1 MSMKRLKN
9 SLATFAC
16 LSALVSLIAVL
27 TPSAT
32 RGQGGGVTTKDVNV
46 VNTPEVTVA
55 NSPAVRAQ
63 QEGAWSVSLKGS
75 PTVRVDESARE
86 PVTIAFDGLE
96 IVPTFIPLYKT
107 ETFLIPEGK
116 RLVVEHVYGRVT
128 RDDDQTAPPRFA
140 LRYQTVPGSPNPG
153 DTKLFQLSYAP
164 EPTLDAGYVRAFSI
178 TQPAKIY
185 ASNSAR
191 DGKSWGLDLLSY
203 FHGHADD
210 PITLSG
216 YLEPI
221 P

>member
-1 MSMKRLKN
+1 MKRIKN
-9 SLATFAC
+9 SLI
-16 LSALVSLIAVL
+16 ALAGTLALLAVVAAFTPGTTQGQSGG
-27 TPSAT
+27 TPS
-32 RGQGGGVTTKDVNV
+32 KDVNV
-46 VNTPEVTVA
+46 VNTPTVNA
-55 NSPAVRAQ
+55 RQ
-63 QEGAWSVSLKGS
+63 DGDWSVKLADGASVGLD
-75 PTVRVDESARE
+75 PARNTVKVDESARD
-86 PVTIAFDGLE
+86 PVTIVFDGLE

-107 ETFLIPEGK
+107 DTFLIPEGK

-128 RDDDQTAPPRFA
+128 RDENQTAPPRFA
-140 LRYQTVPGSPNPG
+140 LQYQTVPSSSDPG

-185 ASNSAR
+185 VSNPAR
-191 DGKSWGLDLLSY
+191 DGKDWGLDLLSY